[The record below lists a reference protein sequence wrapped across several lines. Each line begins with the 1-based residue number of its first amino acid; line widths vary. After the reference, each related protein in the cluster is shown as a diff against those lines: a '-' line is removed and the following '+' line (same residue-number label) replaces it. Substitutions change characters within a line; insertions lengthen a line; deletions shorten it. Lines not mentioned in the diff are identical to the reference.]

1 MDIAETIRSLN
12 VFDLLVFLFLFAMFI
27 LGFMQ
32 GTIRR
37 LLGIG
42 SILFSFLLA
51 TQIRE
56 PLGQFLASNWPYN
69 ADYSYMIGYAAV
81 FVAASLAFTI
91 VLQAFYK
98 SQQLFPDHPSLDE
111 VLGGILGVVQGLV
124 VLIAVIM
131 ILDPFFQLPGIPI
144 SANEFPLIR
153 DFHQA
158 LDGSATA
165 TVIRQAV
172 IPSILAVAGAFFPD
186 AVKAVFP
193 NFN

>member
-1 MDIAETIRSLN
+1 MDIANTIRSLN
-12 VFDLLVFLFLFAMFI
+12 IFDLLVLLFLFAMFI

-37 LLGIG
+37 LLGIA
-42 SILFSFLLA
+42 SIVFSFLVA

-81 FVAASLAFTI
+81 FLAGSLAFT
-91 VLQAFYK
+91 VALQAFYK
-98 SQQLFPDHPSLDE
+98 SQQVFPDHPSVDE

-124 VLIAVIM
+124 VLIAVM
-131 ILDPFFQLPGIPI
+131 MVLDPFFQLPGIPI
-144 SANEFPLIR
+144 SANEFPFIR

-165 TVIRQAV
+165 TLMRQTV
-172 IPSILAVAGAFFPD
+172 IPSILAVAGGFFPD
-186 AVKAVFP
+186 SVRAVFP